1 MHKRTFLF
9 FMLML
14 AFLTVVK
21 GQKIKYKDLFVLLSA
36 KQYKEAEPFLKKY
49 LQANDDNPN
58 AYLYM
63 GLILEDKAA
72 HVDILKETDRY
83 TALLDSAVLYYG
95 LATKGMTEKEV
106 SKNDEYYQMYN
117 RRDVR
122 TGKFGVKHSDVML
135 DLETRMKLK
144 DRARQAKELKAKFL
158 ASERAYTNDLTSYQ
172 ALQGKYPDMKH
183 LYLQSDDSLILRL
196 NHLAQVYDSCHI
208 AFNDYK
214 AIAKTM
220 GKIGYNQDLNPQD
233 IQDFKRDQQKVD
245 FYTDDIKIQDFKR
258 WAMSTEEVI
267 KSEIQPLRN
276 KLLTRD
282 SELNKLQQRVKKD
295 SVSVRTELAALRS
308 TGFPE
313 LVKIDPD
320 PLPLQVFAMKYAE
333 IEFGSVVAE
342 DRPLRDSL
350 NLQVQVDGLVKEMR
364 LAHSLDSI
372 SGLLVERDLESE
384 TDNYKFYVNTAY
396 GSTSVLKALVRSTK
410 EFALREVI
418 RREAQIKRKQDLL
431 QWIIDGNDSIPLMM
445 PSPERS
451 KYKPLVLE
459 PAKYT
464 AGLMFADSTGMGY
477 FYLIDPSRKPSLKA
491 SFPVNKAFTKSY
503 LPVTKALTTQDESG
517 LVYFVLTYQETK
529 RNDKYQATLTK
540 IYKVEG
546 LAWSVNITFDQVP
559 IEMVFTKETS
569 EISVKTKSSIGELFV
584 AIFDRD
590 GKPKK

>member
-9 FMLML
+9 FVMML
-14 AFLTVVK
+14 ALLPGVM

-49 LQANDDNPN
+49 LKTNDDNPN

-63 GLILEDKAA
+63 GLILEDKASHA
-72 HVDILKETDRY
+72 DILKETERY

-106 SKNDEYYQMYN
+106 SRNDEYYQMYN
-117 RRDVR
+117 RRDLR

-135 DLETRMKLK
+135 DLETRMKLT
-144 DRARQAKELKAKFL
+144 DRARQAKALKAKFI
-158 ASERAYTNDLTSYQ
+158 ASEKAYTNDLKSYQ
-172 ALQGKYPDMKH
+172 AIQGRYPDLKH
-183 LYLQSDDSLILRL
+183 LYLQSDDSLILQL
-196 NHLAQVYDSCHI
+196 HQLAQVYDSFHI

-214 AIAKTM
+214 AVAKAM

-245 FYTDDIKIQDFKR
+245 FYADDIKIQDFKR
-258 WAMSTEEVI
+258 WAISTEEVI
-267 KSEIQPLRN
+267 RNEIQPLRER
-276 KLLTRD
+276 LLTRD
-282 SELNKLQQRVKKD
+282 SELNRLQQRVKKD
-295 SVSVRTELAALRS
+295 SVSVRSELSALRS
-308 TGFPE
+308 SRFPE

-320 PLPLQVFAMKYAE
+320 PLPLQVFAMKDAE
-333 IEFGSVVAE
+333 IEFGSVVSE

-350 NLQVQVDGLVKEMR
+350 NLQLQVEGLMKEMK
-364 LAHSLDSI
+364 LAHALDSI
-372 SGLLVERDLESE
+372 AGLLVERDLENE
-384 TDNYKFYVNTAY
+384 ADNYRFYVNTAY
-396 GSTSVLKALVRSTK
+396 GSTAVLKALVRSTK

-418 RREAQIKRKQDLL
+418 RREAQVKRKQGML
-431 QWIIDGNDSIPLMM
+431 QWIVDGNDSIPLMM
-445 PSPERS
+445 PSPDRS

-459 PAKYT
+459 PEKYT
-464 AGLMFADSTGMGY
+464 AGLVFADSTGMGY
-477 FYLIDPSRKPSLKA
+477 FYLIDPSRKPAVKA
-491 SFPVNKAFTKSY
+491 NFPVNNAFTKSY
-503 LPVTKALTTQDESG
+503 VPVTKALVTQDESG
-517 LVYFVLTYQETK
+517 LVFFMLTFQEAR

-540 IYKVEG
+540 VYKVEG

-559 IEMVFTKETS
+559 FEMVFTKETS

-584 AIFDRD
+584 AIFDRN